1 MPEAPK
7 PTLDVTQTRI
17 PEGVIDLGVGH
28 PSLELLPL
36 EELRQAAQHR
46 LSQGD
51 PSILQYGA
59 ELGDAR
65 FRADLAR
72 FLGQHYG
79 FAVKPETLLVTAGVS
94 QALDLV
100 CTTFTQPGQ
109 VVFVEEP
116 TYFLSLGIFRDHHL
130 QVVPI
135 PTDEQGLDVEALEA
149 ALRQHRAALL
159 YTIPTFQNPTGT
171 TLSQKRRERLVEL
184 SQQHGFLIVADE
196 VYQLLGYQAA
206 PPPSLARYLDTG
218 LVLSLGSFSKIL
230 APGLRLGWIQAA
242 PRLLQK
248 LTQNGMVVS
257 GGGLNPFTSS
267 IVRSALELGWQERYL
282 QKLRHTYRGRLEVLL
297 EALSQNGLRPRYR
310 PEGGYFVWLELDPA
324 INSQALLERALQT
337 GVRFQPGHRFSSQGR
352 LAHAL
357 RLCFAYYEPPELV
370 EGVHR
375 LARALQ
381 GYPGEAAGV

>member
-1 MPEAPK
+1 M
-7 PTLDVTQTRI
+7 LDVTQTRI
-17 PEGVIDLGVGH
+17 QEGVIDLGVGH

-79 FAVKPETLLVTAGVS
+79 FAVEPETLLVTAGVS

-109 VVFVEEP
+109 VVLVEEP

-149 ALRQHRAALL
+149 ALHRHQAALL

-171 TLSQKRRERLVEL
+171 TLSQHRRERLVEL

-196 VYQLLGYQAA
+196 VYQLLSYREA

-218 LVLSLGSFSKIL
+218 SVLSLGSFSKIL

-248 LTQNGMVVS
+248 LTQNGLVAS

-267 IVRSALELGWQERYL
+267 IVRSALELGWQEQHL
-282 QKLRHTYRGRLEVLL
+282 QKLRHTYRARLEAMLG
-297 EALSQNGLRPRYR
+297 ALSRSGLRPRYR

-324 INSQALLERALQT
+324 LDTQALLERALQA
-337 GVRFQPGHRFSSQGR
+337 GVRYQPGGKFSSQGR
-352 LAHAL
+352 FAHAL
-357 RLCFAYYEPPELV
+357 RLCFAYYEPPDLV
-370 EGVHR
+370 EGVRR
-375 LARALQ
+375 LTAALHGPSARA
-381 GYPGEAAGV
+381 VDV

>member
-1 MPEAPK
+1 
-7 PTLDVTQTRI
+7 
-17 PEGVIDLGVGH
+17 
-28 PSLELLPL
+28 
-36 EELRQAAQHR
+36 
-46 LSQGD
+46 
-51 PSILQYGA
+51 
-59 ELGDAR
+59 
-65 FRADLAR
+65 
-72 FLGQHYG
+72 GQHYG

-109 VVFVEEP
+109 VVLVEEP

-171 TLSQKRRERLVEL
+171 TLSQHRRERLVEL

>member
-1 MPEAPK
+1 M
-7 PTLDVTQTRI
+7 LDVTQTRI
-17 PEGVIDLGVGH
+17 PQGVIDLGVGH

-36 EELRQAAQHR
+36 EELRQAALHR

-51 PSILQYGA
+51 PSFLQYGA
-59 ELGDAR
+59 ERGDAR
-65 FRADLAR
+65 FRAELAR
-72 FLGQHYG
+72 FLGAHYG
-79 FAVKPETLLVTAGVS
+79 FVVEPETLFVTAGVS
-94 QALDLV
+94 QALDLI
-100 CTTFTQPGQ
+100 CTTFTRPGQ
-109 VVFVEEP
+109 VVLVEEP
-116 TYFLSLGIFRDHHL
+116 TYFLSLGIFQNHHL

-135 PTDEQGLDVEALEA
+135 PTDEQGLDVEVLEA
-149 ALRQHRAALL
+149 ALRRHQAALV

-196 VYQLLGYQAA
+196 VYQLLGYRAA

-248 LTQNGMVVS
+248 LAQSGLVAS

-267 IVRSALELGWQERYL
+267 IVCSALELGWQERHL
-282 QKLRHTYRGRLEVLL
+282 QKLRQIYRGRLEVLL
-297 EALSQNGLRPRYR
+297 EALSQNGLRPRYW

-324 INSQALLERALQT
+324 INSQALLERALPT

-370 EGVHR
+370 KGVHR

-381 GYPGEAAGV
+381 GYPEEGAGA